1 MNTYD
6 DNREN
11 KSREEQINALLDG
24 ELGEAEAE
32 ELKNAAK
39 DDTELAR
46 KIVEAYQ
53 LQQMMAALPQD
64 RAPASLTKRLLAVP
78 AEQKAEKRARQETRL
93 KTGQKAGRS
102 QASRNWFRPGWV
114 MAVAAVP
121 LVVIAMNMMQP
132 KQPSPQEIAQA
143 RHDLAIAFAYLD
155 KAGRMTGREIE
166 NQVGNTMTDA
176 IAGSV
181 FKNVTSQYDLS
192 KEKST

>member
-6 DNREN
+6 DKRKDKNREDE
-11 KSREEQINALLDG
+11 SWEDQINALLDG
-24 ELGEAEAE
+24 ELSDSEADA
-32 ELKNAAK
+32 LKHAAT

-53 LQQMMAALPQD
+53 LQQMMAGLPQD

-78 AEQKAEKRARQETRL
+78 AEQKAR
-93 KTGQKAGRS
+93 QKAAQKAAKATTARG
-102 QASRNWFRPGWV
+102 WFRPGWV
-114 MAVAAVP
+114 MAAAAVP

-132 KQPSPQEIAQA
+132 KQPSAEEIAQA
-143 RHDLAIAFAYLD
+143 RQDLAIAFAYLD
-155 KAGRMTGREIE
+155 KAGRTTSREIE

-181 FKNVTSQYDLS
+181 FKNVKSQYELS
-192 KEKST
+192 KENST